1 MFTVFRRMALIP
13 MLLMLG
19 TAVRPAAAQVA
30 PSPSRPKHWGVTASF
45 APWHATDSFKRLYDA
60 TSLDMT
66 GKNMRV
72 GVTRGLTL
80 GSEFS
85 ITYIRRDI
93 SEGATLVDL
102 YGVKYVFQQGI
113 TLKGFMV
120 EQYGAITT
128 MGNRAQIG
136 VVIAGGLARAE
147 GVAQSSYGGAPL
159 TPREARE
166 VLTLFARQ
174 VDLQLL
180 LRAEIAAAFK
190 LAPGLKLRLGG
201 GFDWPGTTAISVT
214 LLYFI
219 GESGRP

>member
-1 MFTVFRRMALIP
+1 MFRLFLRIALVT
-13 MLLMLG
+13 LVLG
-19 TAVRPAAAQVA
+19 GLARPARAQVA
-30 PSPSRPKHWGVTASF
+30 PAPSRPKHWGVTASF
-45 APWHATDSFKRLYDA
+45 APWHATDTFKRLYDA
-60 TSLDMT
+60 TALDMT
-66 GKNMRV
+66 GKSVRV
-72 GVTRGLTL
+72 GVTRGHTL

-93 SEGATLVDL
+93 SKGATLVDL
-102 YGVKYVFQQGI
+102 YGVKYEFLQGV
-113 TLKGFMV
+113 TLKGFML

-128 MGNRAQIG
+128 IGNRAQIG
-136 VVIAGGLARAE
+136 VVIGGGLARAE
-147 GVAQSSYGGAPL
+147 GTAQSSYGGQPL

-174 VDLQLL
+174 VDIQLL

-201 GFDWPGTTAISVT
+201 GFDWPGTTAVSVT
-214 LLYFI
+214 VLYFI